1 VFIGV
6 LGAFAVTRG
15 ITRFIRHRSASG
27 VEASGPIKDITIG
40 GVHIHHQVFGISL
53 MFVSGLLLVTTTP
66 QDALLDVLALLF
78 GIGTG
83 LAFDEFA
90 LWLHL
95 DDVYWGRQ
103 GRKSIDAV
111 AWVLVISASAR
122 SFVDLLQ
129 VFETSD
135 DLGEFSWLLWLL
147 VAITVIPAVICLLK
161 GKIVTAA
168 LGILYTS
175 PSGSSARSGWPNR
188 TRGGTDISTGRTPA
202 AGPGRNAGSEWNTPL
217 VGSGSGTLS
226 AELPPRADLE
236 RNRFVSPFAPQEL
249 SLIHVATRSLVV
261 KSDLSLILSRDVR
274 DAPVPTLVR
283 RPVEP
288 PDMRGADR
296 PGDRGPGSRSPPA
309 TRGPC
314 PKVFLVNFRHGL
326 AAAALL
332 SVSVFTVACAA
343 PTPGTASAGAAAVSS
358 SVSSPSSTSPST
370 TSASSSAAPTSASSS
385 SPSTTVDDSSVTFDP
400 TVTVVVEPS
409 GVDAT
414 TVVWL
419 QNSCTD
425 LGTLFGA
432 LFALPSVDENAPLE
446 EFRTAYRD
454 YYASLADTILEMTD
468 RMTLLD
474 PPNVD
479 GGQALHDGYLTYLIG
494 LADINAGGAIAIDA
508 APDAESIVA
517 IVDQI
522 DFETQQLGE
531 SDFGLA
537 DFQSADLQ
545 AAMAEVP
552 ACQDLLAS

>member
-1 VFIGV
+1 
-6 LGAFAVTRG
+6 
-15 ITRFIRHRSASG
+15 
-27 VEASGPIKDITIG
+27 
-40 GVHIHHQVFGISL
+40 
-53 MFVSGLLLVTTTP
+53 
-66 QDALLDVLALLF
+66 
-78 GIGTG
+78 
-83 LAFDEFA
+83 
-90 LWLHL
+90 
-95 DDVYWGRQ
+95 
-103 GRKSIDAV
+103 
-111 AWVLVISASAR
+111 
-122 SFVDLLQ
+122 
-129 VFETSD
+129 
-135 DLGEFSWLLWLL
+135 
-147 VAITVIPAVICLLK
+147 
-161 GKIVTAA
+161 
-168 LGILYTS
+168 
-175 PSGSSARSGWPNR
+175 
-188 TRGGTDISTGRTPA
+188 
-202 AGPGRNAGSEWNTPL
+202 
-217 VGSGSGTLS
+217 
-226 AELPPRADLE
+226 
-236 RNRFVSPFAPQEL
+236 
-249 SLIHVATRSLVV
+249 
-261 KSDLSLILSRDVR
+261 
-274 DAPVPTLVR
+274 
-283 RPVEP
+283 
-288 PDMRGADR
+288 
-296 PGDRGPGSRSPPA
+296 
-309 TRGPC
+309 
-314 PKVFLVNFRHGL
+314 VNFRHGL